1 MKKIVIVRG
10 NEFKVYD
17 SQVYDSEIDRSE
29 DIFEEIYQKAR
40 EQKMYLEQYSKKI
53 LGLSGTE
60 NGERSFGVENSARLS
75 GENKSDVSSE
85 YLNNIIAFCGER
97 GQGKSSAMQ
106 HFVGELRR
114 EEDKEVLQVIDPT
127 AMEMAHDIV
136 DIIISQLFAYFR
148 KNRKKNEAL
157 DMELTQAF
165 QKVHRNMSVLK
176 NADKFIERE
185 YAYNSSLQ
193 NLSDIT
199 DSMEMRADIIRLVRL
214 YLKFRD
220 KEMLVIPI
228 DDLDLNLDHVYK
240 VAEQLRKYFMIPKVM
255 IVMAVNM
262 EQLTL
267 CVEKELLKELT
278 PLKESKRWNIQREA
292 RNMSG
297 RYMEKLI
304 PFPRRM
310 QLPDIHAI
318 AEDGENAV
326 EVIYKTKDTEDE
338 KDVIFDSK
346 KQGIEKGI
354 LNLIFEKTGLVYVA
368 KPNEVHPIVPS
379 TLRELV
385 NLISLLGDMG
395 EDQEENLEAFEQ
407 YFCRVWLEHNLT
419 DEHGVLVREIAATQ
433 LNDLHNDAFF
443 LLYEMLK
450 KRIEVSRRD
459 LSGAIIESLPRAVE
473 QVYED
478 MQGGY
483 VRPDNGDLL
492 NCLVLLKQGNK
503 SGVSKLAM
511 AIMTV
516 FSIRMLKLKAAKKWE
531 VLYDITAE
539 YLFGDFLLIRQEA
552 LEGGK
557 LESRTQFEYQVKI
570 FMEDIIGQPL
580 PSAVGEIRKETEDDR
595 LARALVLMGAFSD
608 FKDADGNSRKLVS
621 NNYQIATRAVFDIN
635 QVFRSGISWE
645 RVKEKLSLNMWG
657 IDETLC
663 RKEYDSIYQAGT
675 WRGLVCNMEELLCL
689 AQYVHRNRGEGE
701 LRNTARETD
710 YYRHFFES
718 VQWFLTDLHEYIPSL
733 DMLKEID
740 AERLGRIIALMR
752 PMASEKRAK
761 MINEKP
767 ENEENEEYAK
777 INVSFP
783 ITIPAE
789 TVKMPAYNRNTKW
802 AYMKKTL
809 EEVNAYINKHEN
821 EITKDVYDRLKAY
834 QYELLMAMEGK
845 DTKDRVGTEGRDLYN
860 KLKTEIAGLEK

>member
-1 MKKIVIVRG
+1 
-10 NEFKVYD
+10 
-17 SQVYDSEIDRSE
+17 
-29 DIFEEIYQKAR
+29 
-40 EQKMYLEQYSKKI
+40 
-53 LGLSGTE
+53 
-60 NGERSFGVENSARLS
+60 
-75 GENKSDVSSE
+75 
-85 YLNNIIAFCGER
+85 
-97 GQGKSSAMQ
+97 
-106 HFVGELRR
+106 
-114 EEDKEVLQVIDPT
+114 
-127 AMEMAHDIV
+127 
-136 DIIISQLFAYFR
+136 
-148 KNRKKNEAL
+148 
-157 DMELTQAF
+157 
-165 QKVHRNMSVLK
+165 
-176 NADKFIERE
+176 
-185 YAYNSSLQ
+185 
-193 NLSDIT
+193 
-199 DSMEMRADIIRLVRL
+199 
-214 YLKFRD
+214 
-220 KEMLVIPI
+220 
-228 DDLDLNLDHVYK
+228 
-240 VAEQLRKYFMIPKVM
+240 
-255 IVMAVNM
+255 
-262 EQLTL
+262 
-267 CVEKELLKELT
+267 
-278 PLKESKRWNIQREA
+278 
-292 RNMSG
+292 
-297 RYMEKLI
+297 
-304 PFPRRM
+304 
-310 QLPDIHAI
+310 
-318 AEDGENAV
+318 
-326 EVIYKTKDTEDE
+326 
-338 KDVIFDSK
+338 
-346 KQGIEKGI
+346 
-354 LNLIFEKTGLVYVA
+354 
-368 KPNEVHPIVPS
+368 
-379 TLRELV
+379 
-385 NLISLLGDMG
+385 
-395 EDQEENLEAFEQ
+395 
-407 YFCRVWLEHNLT
+407 
-419 DEHGVLVREIAATQ
+419 
-433 LNDLHNDAFF
+433 
-443 LLYEMLK
+443 
-450 KRIEVSRRD
+450 VSRRD

-580 PSAVGEIRKETEDDR
+580 PSAVGEIRKETKDDR

-645 RVKEKLSLNMWG
+645 RVKEKLSLNLWG

-752 PMASEKRAK
+752 PMVSEKRAK

-783 ITIPAE
+783 ITIPVE

-809 EEVNAYINKHEN
+809 EEVNTYINKHEN

-834 QYELLMAMEGK
+834 QYELFMAMEGK
-845 DTKDRVGTEGRDLYN
+845 DTEDRVGTEGRDLYN